1 MKNSFINYRKVLIV
15 GLGMI
20 GGSYAEKLSALGFEV
35 GAIVRRQE
43 VLDYALERGLI
54 AHGRIEV
61 TREYVSQFDL
71 VISALY
77 PKAFVEWVRKYQD
90 FFKSGAV
97 ITDVTGVK
105 RAVVPAVQSILRED
119 VEFVPSHPM
128 AGRERSGVE
137 FADSKVFAGA
147 NFIITPTERNT
158 PEGIEL
164 VRSLACILG
173 FRHIA
178 VLSPEAHDEMIGFLS
193 QLTHCIA
200 VALMDCKESEHLV
213 EYTGDSF
220 RDLTRIARINENMW
234 TELFLENRDELLK
247 QMDLFLEKFTQLRDA
262 LAKQL
267 GISTAYGN
275 LSAKKC
281 AREAQFLQSRGH
293 IVALLDVAAN
303 SSQIPPG
310 TADVHLVILSS
321 QSAETGKD
329 TASDVA
335 EIAIPSIAAL
345 PPLVALSRRMSV
357 ACNHSHS
364 IALFGALFFLLAATI
379 FFPWFDGSFMSPHIA
394 VTCLISLVLLALLPI
409 RRI

>member
-35 GAIVRRQE
+35 GAIVRRPE

-178 VLSPEAHDEMIGFLS
+178 VLTPEAHDEMIGFLS

-234 TELFLENRDELLK
+234 TELFLENRDELLS

-262 LAKQL
+262 LAK
-267 GISTAYGN
+267 GDEDTM
-275 LSAKKC
+275 KEMM
-281 AREAQFLQSRGH
+281 R
-293 IVALLDVAAN
+293 
-303 SSQIPPG
+303 
-310 TADVHLVILSS
+310 LSS
-321 QSAETGKD
+321 Y
-329 TASDVA
+329 
-335 EIAIPSIAAL
+335 
-345 PPLVALSRRMSV
+345 RRS
-357 ACNHSHS
+357 
-364 IALFGALFFLLAATI
+364 FF
-379 FFPWFDGSFMSPHIA
+379 DKK
-394 VTCLISLVLLALLPI
+394 
-409 RRI
+409 